1 MTDGKGILRT
11 QTFYCDHISAADM
24 VDIANFTVRKPD
36 IALGLEAYIKEQAIE
51 DERMGAMRT
60 YLVRDIITD
69 ELAGYFSLKSGMV
82 SLNEREIVQEDGT
95 MSTTF
100 DTVPGIEV
108 ANFAVNN
115 TYLKSHENVTGLG
128 IMIFRSFI
136 RVIAQNSAET
146 IGSMVLYIFALPFD
160 SLIERYRT
168 VYSFLRLDTNEEND
182 LHKRL
187 KPYYD
192 QSCIFMYQM
201 L

>member
-1 MTDGKGILRT
+1 
-11 QTFYCDHISAADM
+11 
-24 VDIANFTVRKPD
+24 
-36 IALGLEAYIKEQAIE
+36 
-51 DERMGAMRT
+51 MRT
-60 YLVRDIITD
+60 YLVRDTITD